1 MAVAVEEGIKDL
13 LVAAGVG
20 VFGSQSGWGIFIGPE
35 PTRPDTVISIR
46 EFAGA
51 GPMAK
56 FLIDFPA
63 IQTMIRGAPGEY
75 QAAKAKAGQV
85 LDELHSIP
93 SQDLN
98 GDRWNSIIAT
108 SGPAYNGLD
117 ESNRPKFSVNF
128 KLILEPATGTH
139 RIPL

>member
-1 MAVAVEEGIKDL
+1 MVAVEEGIKDL
-13 LVAAGVG
+13 LVAVGVG
-20 VFGSQSGWGIFIGPE
+20 TFGSQVGWGIFIGPE
-35 PTRPDTVISIR
+35 PTKPNTSITIR
-46 EFAGA
+46 EYAGP

-56 FLIDFPA
+56 WLVDFPNV
-63 IQTMIRGAPGEY
+63 QTMIRGSPGGY
-75 QAAKAKAGQV
+75 QAAKTKAQEV

-117 ESNRPKFSVNF
+117 ESDRPKFTINF
-128 KLILEPATGTH
+128 KLIIEPASGTH
-139 RIPL
+139 RLPL